1 MRKQKSRDSLMH
13 IEPMTPQKAA
23 AIVADMQL
31 EWEQELERLASVID
45 ENDAKLLR
53 LADALSGYR
62 PDIEKPS

>member
-1 MRKQKSRDSLMH
+1 MH

-23 AIVADMQL
+23 AIVEEMKR
-31 EWEQELERLASVID
+31 EWEEEVERLANIID

>member
-1 MRKQKSRDSLMH
+1 MHKQKSRDSLMH

-23 AIVADMQL
+23 AIVDEMKR
-31 EWEQELERLASVID
+31 EWEEEVERLANIID

-62 PDIEKPS
+62 PDIETPS

>member
-1 MRKQKSRDSLMH
+1 MHKQKSRDSLMH

-23 AIVADMQL
+23 AIVEEMKR
-31 EWEQELERLASVID
+31 EWEEEVERLANIID

-62 PDIEKPS
+62 PDIETPS

>member
-23 AIVADMQL
+23 AIVEEMKR
-31 EWEQELERLASVID
+31 EWEEQVERLANIID

-53 LADALSGYR
+53 LANALCQDR

>member
-1 MRKQKSRDSLMH
+1 MKPIDSLMH

-23 AIVADMQL
+23 AIVADMQR
-31 EWEQELERLASVID
+31 EWEQELERLATIID

-53 LADALSGYR
+53 LADALCQDR